1 MWPDSGTQT
10 DPRSGV
16 DALTYGLATLVM
28 AEEIFGESH
37 QRSARPGQYP
47 RTRRGNRYAEFTR
60 KFSLGNGPTDLVQ
73 EYLISKEG
81 GKMLGTLVALAIA
94 RMRVLETFVWDMP
107 TGVIRDVWLALS
119 SLADRGDG
127 QECRLEK
134 VWVRWH
140 ENLQLGSILATPPP
154 PPPLPLNNVPLPPP
168 PPPPAPPIL
177 AAANTT
183 SGHQPQPNLTSS
195 TTNYQSI
202 TSTPLYDRIEQPTF
216 SVLPPLKSLN
226 VIDIDELAYLDE
238 MSILIGKSVDRLR
251 ELRVGI
257 AQHAQQR
264 NWVTPWEGGGV
275 QQVDYGS
282 HSAAASKIGD
292 KRLGGVL
299 GILVGRIHDIR
310 DNVITSQS
318 NPEVAEQIFS
328 RENPENITSA
338 GQLENA
344 ALDSSS
350 HQQCNDLSALK
361 QLLGSQQSKDGDDDA
376 SEASMHTAENDL
388 TGSSTDAGESSK
400 CGKAWVGSTQAP
412 KEGPVQTHPR
422 QEKRETRLDKKLRLD
437 TLELERVALSVSTLQ
452 RAFDWS
458 TLTSLSLFSCS
469 NHEQLWRLLRRK
481 FSPDED
487 TKCGAASK
495 TKRAL
500 SQPKDYRLRIQKL
513 HTNTVSPALISFLKE
528 TLAPNSLEVLFLQ
541 ESRSYQST
549 VTIDSIFRGP
559 IKRHRSS
566 LRKLLI
572 DSSDRPSGVHGN
584 GNRWRKWML
593 NREVLTFITSGR
605 LSKLRELG
613 ISVEYRDWVCQC
625 CWFPALRR
633 LLALFVLLTLDSKI
647 SISFCN
653 DYHLYRK
660 YARCTYLMWQI
671 ISVAATT
678 IQKN

>member
-1 MWPDSGTQT
+1 MPHTNDLTSLALCHSALHALTIPYIYARFDIVWPDSGTQT

-28 AEEIFGESH
+28 AEQIFGESQ
-37 QRSARPGQYP
+37 QRNIHSGRPT
-47 RTRRGNRYAEFTR
+47 RARRGNRYAEFTR

-140 ENLQLGSILATPPP
+140 ENLQLGSVLATPPP
-154 PPPLPLNNVPLPPP
+154 PPPLPLNNMPLPPP
-168 PPPPAPPIL
+168 PPPPAPPAL
-177 AAANTT
+177 AAASTT

-195 TTNYQSI
+195 SSNYQSM
-202 TSTPLYDRIEQPTF
+202 TSTTLFDRIEQPTF
-216 SVLPPLKSLN
+216 SVLPPLKSLS

-238 MSILIGKSVDRLR
+238 MSILIGKSLDRLR
-251 ELRVGI
+251 VLRVGI

-282 HSAAASKIGD
+282 QSAAASKIGE

-310 DNVITSQS
+310 DNIISSQS
-318 NPEVAEQIFS
+318 VPEDVSRIDLKETLHSVA
-328 RENPENITSA
+328 SA
-338 GQLENA
+338 ACHQPIGQLNNKG
-344 ALDSSS
+344 LDNPNF
-350 HQQCNDLSALK
+350 QQGNDISVLK
-361 QLLGSQQSKDGDDDA
+361 QLLDNYQSKEGDDDV
-376 SEASMHTAENDL
+376 SEASMHTAEDDL
-388 TGSSTDAGESSK
+388 TGSIADTGRSSK
-400 CGKAWVGSTQAP
+400 YGKAWIGSPQSP
-412 KEGPVQTHPR
+412 KEVLNKPSLGQG
-422 QEKRETRLDKKLRLD
+422 KCETRLDKKLQLE

-458 TLTSLSLFSCS
+458 TLTNLSLFSCA

-487 TKCGAASK
+487 AKCGVISK
-495 TKRAL
+495 SNKSL
-500 SQPKDYRLRIQKL
+500 SQAKGYKLKIQKI

-541 ESRSYQST
+541 ESRSYQSP

-566 LRKLLI
+566 LKKLLI
-572 DSSDRPSGVHGN
+572 DSSDKPSGVHGN

-605 LSKLRELG
+605 LAKLRELG
-613 ISVEYRDWVCQC
+613 VSLEYRDWVGNAITH
-625 CWFPALRR
+625 AL
-633 LLALFVLLTLDSKI
+633 LFTG
-647 SISFCN
+647 
-653 DYHLYRK
+653 
-660 YARCTYLMWQI
+660 YLH
-671 ISVAATT
+671 VTGY
-678 IQKN
+678 